1 MPDHYFEE
9 DRPRKTDE
17 PFKENKYSKYSVE
30 SALTKV
36 TEAQEHMAD
45 PKMVKF
51 MKAYI
56 VHKKTKLA
64 EAEGKFEAV
73 EKVGKKMKTL
83 GISE

>member
-9 DRPRKTDE
+9 DKPRKTGA
-17 PFKENKYSKYSVE
+17 PYKENKYSKYSVE
-30 SALTKV
+30 SALDKV

-51 MKAYI
+51 MKAYL
-56 VHKKTKLA
+56 VHKKTKLT
-64 EAEGKFEAV
+64 EAEGKFAAV
-73 EKVGKKMKTL
+73 EKVGNKMKTL

>member
-9 DRPRKTDE
+9 DKSHKTGV
-17 PFKENKYSKYSVE
+17 PYKENKYDKYRVE

-51 MKAYI
+51 MKAFI
-56 VHKKTKLA
+56 AHKKTKLA